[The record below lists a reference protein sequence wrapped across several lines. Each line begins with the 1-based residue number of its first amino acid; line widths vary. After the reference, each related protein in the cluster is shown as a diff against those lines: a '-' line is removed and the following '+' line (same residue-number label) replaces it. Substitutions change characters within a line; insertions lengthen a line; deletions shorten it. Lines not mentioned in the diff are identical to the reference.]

1 MFLLGRTRQQKAT
14 LQCLL
19 HSYRSACLPP
29 TSTRLLG
36 RRVLKTA
43 ELERCRAEMAKGHVA
58 CRNNTPIIKNRYKNP
73 RFYIYEEYGLKHVFY
88 PQEQKQA
95 CEGLQEGRFAL
106 V

>member
-1 MFLLGRTRQQKAT
+1 MFLLGRARQQKAT

-43 ELERCRAEMAKGHVA
+43 ELEHCRAEMAKGHVA
-58 CRNNTPIIKNRYKNP
+58 CRNNTPIIKTGIKILGFVFMKNM
-73 RFYIYEEYGLKHVFY
+73 G
-88 PQEQKQA
+88 
-95 CEGLQEGRFAL
+95 
-106 V
+106 